1 MQKIIRKSSIVQE
14 TKKGLVNNMIKLSKE
29 DLNQII
35 EHAKSELPNEAC
47 GLIAGTI
54 NGEDKEIKKVYYL
67 TNIDHSNEHFSL
79 DPKEQLAAIKDMR
92 ANGYKP
98 LGNWH
103 SHPESPSRPSEEDKR
118 LAYDSSASYLILSL
132 MEQDNPVLNSF
143 HIEGNQTEKEE
154 LIIA

>member
-1 MQKIIRKSSIVQE
+1 
-14 TKKGLVNNMIKLSKE
+14 MIKILKSDYEKMI
-29 DLNQII
+29 Q
-35 EHAKSELPNEAC
+35 HAESELPNEAC
-47 GLIAGTI
+47 GLIAGSI
-54 NGEDKEIKKVYYL
+54 NGTDKEIQKVYFL

-92 ANGYKP
+92 ANGLQP

-132 MEQDNPVLNSF
+132 MDRENPVLNSF
-143 HIEGNQTEKEE
+143 HISGDLSEKEE
-154 LIIA
+154 LLIEE

>member
-1 MQKIIRKSSIVQE
+1 MQKIIRKSSIIQE

-79 DPKEQLAAIKDMR
+79 DPKEQLEAIKDMR

-143 HIEGNQTEKEE
+143 HIEGNQAEKEE

>member
-1 MQKIIRKSSIVQE
+1 
-14 TKKGLVNNMIKLSKE
+14 MIKLSK
-29 DLNQII
+29 DDFQKMI

-54 NGEDKEIKKVYYL
+54 NGTDKEIKKVYYL

-92 ANGYKP
+92 ANGYQP

-143 HIEGNQTEKEE
+143 HIEGSQSDKEE
-154 LIIA
+154 LVIE